1 MSFSIVTNVASL
13 NARNNLLRSNTGLQR
28 SVERLSSGLKIN
40 RGADGPAALV
50 ISEKQR
56 AQISGLRQAIDN
68 SEKAVSLVQTAEGAL
83 AEINSMLVKVRGLA
97 VDSANAGLNDTDAL
111 AANQAEISNAL
122 DTINRIA
129 SNTQFG
135 SKKLLDGSAGVSGT
149 ATDADVTVLAGT
161 ADTLAG
167 TYAIVVSSA
176 GERGTRDAATAQ
188 TAALAQDEILT
199 VNGVSITLSTGLTQG
214 QVIDRVNEFTGQTG
228 VIADANGAGSAT
240 RFYSESYGTA
250 ASVSVISNVAD
261 AANSSGVGTTALT
274 DSGSNIQIT
283 VDGGAAITG
292 SGNAVTVNS
301 GAAKGLSLQFAT
313 AAGAANATAT
323 VTGAQG
329 NVTTQNNAL
338 VFQIGANQN
347 QTADIAI
354 DRVNPVSLGVGVTGS
369 QFSNLNEI
377 DISSAS
383 KSQDALA
390 VIDAAINDIATQ
402 RGALGAFQQNT
413 LAATTNNLRA
423 TLENTVAAESIIRDT
438 DFAQEISNFTSS
450 NVLVQAGTSVL
461 GNANQLT
468 QGILS
473 LLQ

>member
-97 VDSANAGLNDTDAL
+97 VDSANAGLNDSDAL